1 MPAIAALE
9 DLSSA
14 QAALAEMETRHPQA
28 YAEFVELFRR
38 HRRIGYKNIARL
50 MMKEASP
57 EKLKGLE

>member
-14 QAALAEMETRHPQA
+14 QAALAELEAKHPQA
-28 YAEFVELFRR
+28 FAEFVELFRR